1 MCVPLHES
9 PGTHMY
15 NACHPLPA
23 HNLACSDIGNEQ
35 QTAARSSVRTLR
47 CWWHK
52 NGQLKRKT
60 KIQRADLER
69 NFDEKHAAKVRINPI
84 YSFMEV
90 LSDLWFDCNV
100 TIAPKVI
107 SRGVSLRWWLLYW
120 HCYRTTPQRVAMLWA
135 TSNPKARL
143 LWWLLH
149 WWDWGQTDQSSL
161 CFSWLMPTDETPA
174 DGLDSDNR

>member
-1 MCVPLHES
+1 MSAFTLNCPPSIYSPYFLSNAMCVPLNES

-23 HNLACSDIGNEQ
+23 RNLACSDIGNEL

-69 NFDEKHAAKVRINPI
+69 NSDEKHAAKVSISPI
-84 YSFMEV
+84 YGFMEV
-90 LSDLWFDCNV
+90 LSDLWFDCDV
-100 TIAPKVI
+100 TSAPTRCFPEMMTSV
-107 SRGVSLRWWLLYW
+107 L
-120 HCYRTTPQRVAMLWA
+120 TPLPDN
-135 TSNPKARL
+135 TSESCHAL
-143 LWWLLH
+143 SH
-149 WWDWGQTDQSSL
+149 EQSES
-161 CFSWLMPTDETPA
+161 
-174 DGLDSDNR
+174 